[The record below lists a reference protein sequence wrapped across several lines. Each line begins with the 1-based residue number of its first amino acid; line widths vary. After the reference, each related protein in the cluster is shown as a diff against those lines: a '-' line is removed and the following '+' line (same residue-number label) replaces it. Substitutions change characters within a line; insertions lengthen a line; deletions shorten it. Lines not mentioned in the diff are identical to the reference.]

1 MSADLK
7 KEVEKKRQRLEE
19 LRKRKGDKD
28 RVVAAKEV
36 ICEVSLRLN
45 DCACNGF
52 TPNYHGLLKN
62 VVCPDPAVERFLS
75 LSKL

>member
-19 LRKRKGDKD
+19 LRKRKGNQD

-36 ICEVSLRLN
+36 ICEVLLRLN
-45 DCACNGF
+45 GRA
-52 TPNYHGLLKN
+52 YH
-62 VVCPDPAVERFLS
+62 
-75 LSKL
+75 